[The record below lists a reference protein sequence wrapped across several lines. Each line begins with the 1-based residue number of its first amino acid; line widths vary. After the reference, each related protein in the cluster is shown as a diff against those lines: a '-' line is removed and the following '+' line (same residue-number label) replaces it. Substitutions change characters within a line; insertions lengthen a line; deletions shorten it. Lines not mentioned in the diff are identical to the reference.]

1 MKSLKSF
8 AVGSALALSACSG
21 GIGSKQ
27 DAAQALNR
35 LMVASSVA
43 SSQSQLQAS
52 GLQKLTINGTVTVS
66 GRSGTAT
73 VTMKAS
79 SASGEPS
86 AALDIEFSSFSAD
99 GENTFDGTQSYS
111 VVTALSGLSAE
122 VKTSMNAD
130 VTMSGEYNAKKMTC
144 DVTIAVS
151 AARTA
156 TSGKVSMTING
167 TVTAD
172 GKTFAFEN
180 ESFEVDVQS

>member
-27 DAAQALNR
+27 DAAQALSR

-43 SSQSQLQAS
+43 SSQSQSQAS
-52 GLQKLTINGTVTVS
+52 ALQKLTINGTVTVS

-79 SASGEPS
+79 GGSGDPS
-86 AALDIEFSSFSAD
+86 AALDIAFSGFSAD
-99 GENTFDGTQSYS
+99 GKNTFDGTQEYS
-111 VVTALSGLSAE
+111 VATALSGLSAA
-122 VKTSMNAD
+122 VTTSMNAD
-130 VTMSGEYNAKKMTC
+130 VTMSGEYDAKMTC
-144 DVTIAVS
+144 DVTIAMN
-151 AARTA
+151 AALTS
-156 TSGKVSMTING
+156 TSGKFSMTING

-172 GKTFAFEN
+172 GKTYTFEN